1 MSEETTVQS
10 NDNAVNN
17 PTTEGSKN
25 NDVPYD
31 RFQQVNSQK
40 NSFAEENATLKAK
53 LEEIAKGNEDARQ
66 AKMVE
71 NEEYKTLLAE
81 KDAQITKLTEVSNQW
96 NTYQE
101 ETRTS
106 LMEKLPEGKREFG
119 EGMDLTKLQKF
130 VETEVQSVNPNAGKT
145 SSQRQGVTPNGGEFG
160 GYGSMEEW
168 ATKDPTTYTAQNQT
182 PNSRGIKLGYG
193 A

>member
-17 PTTEGSKN
+17 PSTEGSKN

-31 RFQQVNSQK
+31 RFQEVNSQK
-40 NSFAEENATLKAK
+40 NDYKSQAETAMSKLNEIESSQAKAR
-53 LEEIAKGNEDARQ
+53 D

-71 NEEYKTLLAE
+71 NEEFKTLLAE
-81 KDAQITKLTEVSNQW
+81 RDAEIVKLTAVSNQW

-119 EGMDLTKLQKF
+119 EGMELAKLQKF

-145 SSQRQGVTPNGGEFG
+145 NSARQGVTPNGGEFG
-160 GYGSMEEW
+160 GFSSYEEW
-168 ATKDPTTYTAQNQT
+168 ASKDPKGWEKHLEQSTI
-182 PNSRGIKLGYG
+182 GFIK
-193 A
+193 

>member
-10 NDNAVNN
+10 NENAVNN
-17 PTTEGSKN
+17 PTSEGSKTN
-25 NDVPYD
+25 EVPYD
-31 RFQQVNSQK
+31 RFAEVNTQK
-40 NSFAEENATLKAK
+40 NEWKSQAESAMSKLK
-53 LEEIAKGNEDARQ
+53 EIAASQAKARE

-71 NEEYKTLLAE
+71 NEEYKALLAE
-81 KDAQITKLTEVSNQW
+81 KDSEIAKLTDVSNQW

-119 EGMDLTKLQKF
+119 EGMDLSKLQKF

-145 SSQRQGVTPNGGEFG
+145 NSARQGVTPNGGEFG
-160 GYGSMEEW
+160 GFSSYEEW
-168 ATKDPTTYTAQNQT
+168 ASKDPKGCEKHLEQSTI
-182 PNSRGIKLGYG
+182 GFIK
-193 A
+193 